1 METCRM
7 ADTCPYQQIRFLKNY
22 LLTILLWTIN
32 QRKEIMYVLVSFYFP
47 QNINFINGE
56 WNNVFIDKTFE
67 GHEKQLLSSL
77 KKQATIFANLKYVYI
92 HVLIVNLNCLWNK
105 SGYRYTPVY
114 MYIIYIILVCPCL
127 EEKEICWRFLL
138 QGGRSRPHLTRE
150 IKKKLN
156 SFYIIIKYAYQ

>member
-1 METCRM
+1 MKQCVHRQDIWRSWKATSKFIEETSHNICKSE
-7 ADTCPYQQIRFLKNY
+7 IRL
-22 LLTILLWTIN
+22 
-32 QRKEIMYVLVSFYFP
+32 YV
-47 QNINFINGE
+47 
-56 WNNVFIDKTFE
+56 
-67 GHEKQLLSSL
+67 
-77 KKQATIFANLKYVYI
+77 